1 MTENRLDAERVVHF
15 RRASLTPPNPALPS
29 GVYSANARLRF
40 PARKLK
46 KWTFFR
52 SRIMTS
58 LTVGMPGT
66 FEEQME
72 GQVLRRLGG
81 RVRDLRI
88 LLRHNGLI
96 LQGRSGTYHAKQL
109 AQHAAMELTGL
120 PVLANDIE
128 VR

>member
-1 MTENRLDAERVVHF
+1 MMPLTAE
-15 RRASLTPPNPALPS
+15 
-29 GVYSANARLRF
+29 
-40 PARKLK
+40 
-46 KWTFFR
+46 
-52 SRIMTS
+52 
-58 LTVGMPGT
+58 MPGAP
-66 FEEQME
+66 EEQME

-88 LLRHNGLI
+88 LFRHNGLI